1 MVKIKISSQL
11 VFVDSNFSQFVLI
24 MVSSFSF
31 GQFVLIWSIR
41 PLCLVN
47 SYTFWL
53 TRTHFGHLA
62 SRANGSCHF
71 VLILEPL
78 CIYRTE
84 KETQNERMQCLKIMY
99 CCEILNFAYT

>member
-24 MVSSFSF
+24 WSICTHLVNSSALF
-31 GQFVLIWSIR
+31 GQLVHI
-41 PLCLVN
+41 LVN
-47 SYTFWL
+47 SYSFWS
-53 TRTHFGHLA
+53 

-71 VLILEPL
+71 VLILGPL